1 MRWGGRIVW
10 LYSAHNPALK
20 AGVAWYGRLVE
31 GFNPGLN
38 PNNPLTVAG
47 QLHAPVLGLYGEQDS
62 GIPLAH
68 VEQMKAALAQAGGAN
83 DKAAG
88 NAAARASE
96 FVVYPGAPHAFHAD
110 YRPSYRKEA
119 AEDGWQRL
127 QAWFKKYGV

>member
-1 MRWGGRIVW
+1 
-10 LYSAHNPALK
+10 
-20 AGVAWYGRLVE
+20 
-31 GFNPGLN
+31 
-38 PNNPLTVAG
+38 
-47 QLHAPVLGLYGEQDS
+47 LYGEQDS
-62 GIPLAH
+62 GIPLTH